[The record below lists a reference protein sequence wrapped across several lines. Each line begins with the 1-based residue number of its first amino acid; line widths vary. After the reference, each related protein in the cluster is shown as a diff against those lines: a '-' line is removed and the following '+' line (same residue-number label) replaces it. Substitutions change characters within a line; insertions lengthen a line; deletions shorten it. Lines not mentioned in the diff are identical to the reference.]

1 MKKASFPHLY
11 IIPLFLVFFF
21 TLSSTSSQTKPET
34 EIKVV
39 TTPDAPAAIGPYSQ
53 AISVGN
59 LVFCSGQI
67 ALDPVTMQIVGED
80 IETQTKQVF
89 KNIRAVLKAE
99 NLTLSNI
106 VKCTVFM
113 KDLNDFAKM
122 NTLYA
127 EEFGTNKPAR
137 STVQVARLPKDV
149 LIEIECIA
157 VK

>member
-1 MKKASFPHLY
+1 
-11 IIPLFLVFFF
+11 
-21 TLSSTSSQTKPET
+21 
-34 EIKVV
+34 
-39 TTPDAPAAIGPYSQ
+39 
-53 AISVGN
+53 
-59 LVFCSGQI
+59 
-67 ALDPVTMQIVGED
+67 MQLVGED

-99 NLTLSNI
+99 NLTLSNV

-137 STVQVARLPKDV
+137 STVQVSRLPKDV